1 MTLNQ
6 LQLNVYAII
15 LLTAMFL
22 MMACEDK
29 SDRYGKDAI
38 RTNQDML
45 LHSQTDQKQR
55 TNKVPLN
62 KQELEAFFPLRIGKY
77 ERDFQHVSEDMATT
91 EGAFGQGKIYMK
103 IVDSHG
109 PIGSSIITTFNAL
122 YDLKEEMQ
130 PATIIEKKSQN
141 GIKTV
146 NRYET
151 DTGNSSIELI
161 YLNRFHVLLQGKNL
175 TPEEL
180 WHLFR
185 YDHYVESLKQ
195 FSKVND

>member
-1 MTLNQ
+1 MKLNHFQ
-6 LQLNVYAII
+6 INLYPVTII
-15 LLTAMFL
+15 MVMLMAMS
-22 MMACEDK
+22 C
-29 SDRYGKDAI
+29 KDNTSQDNKEAI
-38 RTNQDML
+38 RVTKDML
-45 LHSQTDQKQR
+45 LRSPKDEVELK
-55 TNKVPLN
+55 NKIPLN
-62 KQELEAFFPLRIGKY
+62 KQELEDSFPLRIGTY

-91 EGAFGQGKIYMK
+91 EGAFGDGKIYLK